1 MAFDAGMLSCVLK
14 EINEK
19 LEGGKIDKIYQPS
32 HDEVVLLIR
41 SRGGDHRLFINA
53 GSSGAR
59 LNITA
64 SKVENPATP
73 PMFCMMLRKHF
84 SGARFHSATQLGFER
99 AARLTFDTHDEM
111 GFATQKHIICEIM
124 GRFSNI
130 IITNAEDKILGVL
143 KSIDFT
149 TSEKR
154 QVLSGMIYE
163 LPPKQDKLDPTAE
176 DLDVKV
182 FNKLAAACEGSKSA
196 EKFII
201 SHFAGIAPV
210 VAREIAYRASCKT
223 DGCSKGDPLATMDE
237 CARELAAKFFEVV
250 DLLKNGGGMPYIV
263 RNEEGVP
270 VEYCYLP
277 LHQYGKPM
285 EVTPCDSFGA
295 LIDAYFEERSRDE
308 RLHRKAADIFKLLSN
323 AETRI
328 TKKIAIQQEELADCD
343 EGERYKLWGDLLTAN
358 IYRLSRGME
367 EAELENYW
375 SETCETVKIPL
386 DKRLTPSQNAQV
398 YYKKYNKSKAAR
410 VHLAEQLRLAE
421 EELAYIY
428 TVLDALTRA
437 ETERE
442 LTEIREEL
450 YHSGYASKMK
460 NYTEKKAT
468 RPIIARYETTD
479 GHTVLVGKNNIAN
492 DYLTTKLADRND
504 WWFHVKNQP
513 GSHVVLVCKEGE
525 DDPPEDVFTEAA
537 MIAAYNSKAKDGVM
551 VAVDYMKVRQVKK
564 PAGSKPGFVIYHTN
578 WSCYVTPDEAKV
590 KAMFRK

>member
-1 MAFDAGMLSCVLK
+1 MLSCVLR

-59 LNITA
+59 LNITS

-84 SGARFHSATQLGFER
+84 SGARFHSAVQLGFER
-99 AARLTFDTHDEM
+99 AARLTFDTHDEL

-163 LPPKQDKLDPTAE
+163 LPPKQNKADPTSDE
-176 DLDVKV
+176 LDVKM
-182 FNKLAAACEGSKSA
+182 FNKMAAACEGSKSA

-201 SHFAGIAPV
+201 SSFAGIAPV
-210 VAREIAYRASCKT
+210 AAREIVYRASGKT
-223 DGCSKGDPLATMDE
+223 DASLDE
-237 CARELAAKFFEVV
+237 CARDLAAKFFEFT
-250 DLLKNGGGMPYIV
+250 DILKNGKGVPHIV
-263 RNEEGVP
+263 RNEDGVP
-270 VEYCYLP
+270 VEYCFMD
-277 LHQYGKPM
+277 LHQYGRPM
-285 EVTPCDSFGA
+285 EVSPCGSFGE

-308 RLHRKAADIFKLLSN
+308 RLHRKAGDIFKLLSN

-328 TKKIAIQQEELADCD
+328 TKKMSIQRDELADCD
-343 EGERYKLWGDLLTAN
+343 DGEKYKLWGDLITAN
-358 IYRLSRGME
+358 IYRLKKGIE
-367 EAELENYW
+367 EAALENYW
-375 SETCETVKIPL
+375 SDDLETVVIPM
-386 DKRLTPSQNAQV
+386 DKRLAPAQNAQV

-410 VHLAEQLRLAE
+410 IHLTEQLRLAE

-428 TVLDALTRA
+428 TVLDALSRA

-442 LTEIREEL
+442 LAEIREEL

-460 NYTEKKAT
+460 NYTEKKASQ
-468 RPIIARYETTD
+468 PIIAKYETTD
-479 GHTVLVGKNNIAN
+479 GHTVLVGRNNIAN

-525 DDPPEDVFTEAA
+525 DDPPEDAFTEAA
-537 MIAAYNSKAKDGVM
+537 MIAAYNSKAKDGIM
-551 VAVDYMKVRQVKK
+551 VPVDYMKVRQVKK
-564 PAGSKPGFVIYHTN
+564 PAGAKPGFVVYYTN

-590 KAMFRK
+590 KAMMRK

>member
-1 MAFDAGMLSCVLK
+1 MAFDAGMLSCVLR

-59 LNITA
+59 LNITK

-84 SGARFHSATQLGFER
+84 SGARFHSCTQLGFER

-163 LPPKQDKLDPTAE
+163 LPPKQNKMDPTSEELDEKQFKKMAAE
-176 DLDVKV
+176 
-182 FNKLAAACEGSKSA
+182 CEGSRPA

-201 SHFAGIAPV
+201 SNFAGIAPV
-210 VAREIAYRASCKT
+210 AAREIAYRASGKT
-223 DGCSKGDPLATMDE
+223 DGTMDE
-237 CARELAAKFFEVV
+237 CAKELTSKFFDYV
-250 DLLKNGGGMPYIV
+250 DIIKNGKGKPFIV
-263 RNEEGVP
+263 RNEEKVP
-270 VEYCYLP
+270 VEYCYMD
-277 LHQYGKPM
+277 LHQYGKSM
-285 EVTPCDSFGA
+285 EVTEVESFGE

-328 TKKIAIQQEELADCD
+328 TKKMSIQRDELADCD
-343 EGERYKLWGDLLTAN
+343 KGDEYKLWGDLITAN
-358 IYRLSRGME
+358 IYRLKRGME

-375 SETCETVKIPL
+375 SENCETVTIPM
-386 DKRLTPSQNAQV
+386 DKRMTPAQNAQA

-410 VHLAEQLRLAE
+410 IHLAEQLEKAE
-421 EELAYIY
+421 EELRYIY
-428 TVLDALTRA
+428 TVLDALSRA

-442 LTEIREEL
+442 LAEIREEL

-468 RPIIARYETTD
+468 KPLIAQYETTD

-513 GSHVVLVCKEGE
+513 GSHVVLVCKDGE
-525 DDPPEDVFTEAA
+525 DDPAEEVFTEAA

-551 VAVDYMKVRQVKK
+551 VPVDYMKVRQVKK
-564 PAGSKPGFVIYHTN
+564 PAGSKPGLVVYYSN